1 MKSLQ
6 YFYTKQML
14 AEILVDCMDS
24 HTDFVTLHSEQ
35 DHYLTIVFQF
45 TNETELEKWGRRLTQ
60 QEENDLESE
69 NLKPDLESRLHHLLF
84 GQFTDQV

>member
-6 YFYTKQML
+6 YFCTEQML
-14 AEILVDCMDS
+14 AETLVDCMDS
-24 HTDFVTLHSEQ
+24 RTDFVTLHSEQ
-35 DHYLTIVFQF
+35 DHYLTAVFQF
-45 TNETELEKWGRRLTQ
+45 TNEIELEKWGRRLTQ

-69 NLKPDLESRLHHLLF
+69 ILKPDLESRLHHLLF